1 MAVVSGVVNMS
12 VTTSMAVVGNSHITT
27 TPLVDQIAALAGQ
40 DPALLGATGYADDV
54 FTTRL
59 AGDIN

>member
-1 MAVVSGVVNMS
+1 MIIDSGAVSMAA
-12 VTTSMAVVGNSHITT
+12 TTSMVVVGNSHVTT
-27 TPLVDQIAALAGQ
+27 PPLVDQIAALAGQ
-40 DPALLGATGYADDV
+40 DPAMIGATGYMDDA

>member
-1 MAVVSGVVNMS
+1 VAVVSGAITMGA
-12 VTTSMAVVGNSHITT
+12 TTTMVVVGNSHITT
-27 TPLVDQIAALAGQ
+27 TPLVDQIAALSGQ
-40 DPALLGATGYADDV
+40 DPAMLGATGYIDDV

>member
-1 MAVVSGVVNMS
+1 MATVSATVAMAA
-12 VTTSMAVVGNSHITT
+12 TTSMSVVGNSHVTT
-27 TPLVDQIAALAGQ
+27 PPLVDQIAALAGQ
-40 DPALLGATGYADDV
+40 DPALIGATGYIDDV

>member
-1 MAVVSGVVNMS
+1 VIVNSGAITMG
-12 VTTSMAVVGNSHITT
+12 VTTTMVVVGNSHITT
-27 TPLVDQIAALAGQ
+27 PPLVDQIAALAGQ
-40 DPALLGATGYADDV
+40 DPAMLGATGYADEV

>member
-1 MAVVSGVVNMS
+1 MIVNSGAITM
-12 VTTSMAVVGNSHITT
+12 TATASMAVVGNSHITT
-27 TPLVDQIAALAGQ
+27 PPLVDQIAALAGQ
-40 DPALLGATGYADDV
+40 DPAMIGATGYIDEV

>member
-1 MAVVSGVVNMS
+1 MAA
-12 VTTSMAVVGNSHITT
+12 TTSMAVVGTSYVM
-27 TPLVDQIAALAGQ
+27 TPLLVDQIAALAGQ
-40 DPALLGATGYADDV
+40 DPALLGATGYMDDV